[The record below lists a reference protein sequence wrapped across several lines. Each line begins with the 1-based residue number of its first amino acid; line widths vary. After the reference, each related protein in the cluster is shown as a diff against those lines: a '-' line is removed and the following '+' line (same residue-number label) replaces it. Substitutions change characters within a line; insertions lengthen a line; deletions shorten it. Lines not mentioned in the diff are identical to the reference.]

1 MTTAH
6 NARQRLAAKRAEI
19 AAQLADPTVAAT
31 TCTLTPIDFAYD
43 YVPERLWRNLSRPQW
58 TRGVLDAV
66 VAATNGTL
74 CLVVIDQSTG
84 HTARRSPAQ
93 QPRRRVHTVYGSL
106 VGTGRS
112 QMTDTLH
119 VKYHPGGEVFAH
131 HVRNIGAITP
141 LEAPRAKWDTLDLL
155 RLEQRVAINEA
166 AAALTPPDADAW
178 VKWNAKP
185 AGGGRWNVKCSHATP
200 GNLAAAEGRWAP
212 DPQLPLFTNVAVD

>member
-43 YVPERLWRNLSRPQW
+43 YVPEPLWRNLSRPQW

-84 HTARRSPAQ
+84 HT
-93 QPRRRVHTVYGSL
+93 VYGSL

-119 VKYHPGGEVFAH
+119 VKYHPSGEVFAH

-155 RLEQRVAINEA
+155 RLEQRRD
-166 AAALTPPDADAW
+166 LHPADARIARREDDHFAAYH
-178 VKWNAKP
+178 VTDAEYAEMLARALEAP
-185 AGGGRWNVKCSHATP
+185 A
-200 GNLAAAEGRWAP
+200 WA
-212 DPQLPLFTNVAVD
+212 

>member
-84 HTARRSPAQ
+84 HT
-93 QPRRRVHTVYGSL
+93 VYGSL

-119 VKYHPGGEVFAH
+119 VKYHPSGEVFAH

-212 DPQLPLFTNVAVD
+212 DPQLPLFANVAVD